1 MAIFNFSL
9 PSSAL
14 TALAGD
20 ATSQRQ
26 LFARGIRGA
35 ICWFNP
41 GTLVLLRP
49 GKSSAKP
56 LLPNYLNQTR
66 YPWQNQG
73 QRI

>member
-1 MAIFNFSL
+1 MENKDGFRLRIQ
-9 PSSAL
+9 PV
-14 TALAGD
+14 D
-20 ATSQRQ
+20 ATQYQ

-49 GKSSAKP
+49 GQSSAKP
-56 LLPNYLNQTR
+56 LLPNCLNQTR
-66 YPWQNQG
+66 YPWQSQG